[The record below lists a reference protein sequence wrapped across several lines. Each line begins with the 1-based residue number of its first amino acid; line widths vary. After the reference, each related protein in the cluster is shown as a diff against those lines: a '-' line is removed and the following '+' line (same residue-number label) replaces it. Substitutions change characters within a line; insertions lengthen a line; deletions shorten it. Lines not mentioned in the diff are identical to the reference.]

1 MGMSP
6 SIVRVFPAI
15 ASPHDSRPIGDQQ
28 IAVATAVDKSEGGA
42 LSAYSARFARGATA
56 SLPAPYE
63 EVWVV
68 ASGQIRIANGDAG
81 VIVGP
86 GGFVHVPEAS
96 DGTVE
101 ALEDA
106 TLVCV
111 SVPAH

>member
-1 MGMSP
+1 M
-6 SIVRVFPAI
+6 RVFPAV
-15 ASPHDSRPIGDQQ
+15 ASPRDGEAIGDQP
-28 IAVATAVDKSEGGA
+28 ITVATAVDKSEGGA

-56 SLPAPYE
+56 SLPASYE

-68 ASGQIRIANGDAG
+68 VSGRIRIANGDAG